1 LGDSVAGVGAQLSQ
15 GVGKAQIVTEPA
27 AQSSPETAQTAALP
41 PWTGRPIVLV
51 GLMGAGK
58 TTVGRRLAHRLNL
71 PFLDADAEIE
81 AAAGRTIE
89 QLFAD
94 FGEPAFRDGERRV
107 IARLLS
113 GAPMVLA
120 TGGGAYIDAETR
132 ALIKQRGLS
141 IWLRAELDVLMR
153 RVGKRSNRPLL
164 KQDDPRA
171 VMTRLM
177 EARYPIYGEADLI
190 IDSREGPHE
199 QIVRAIIQALPDL
212 NSKFPPAQ
220 PAPQPAQPM
229 AQSVERET

>member
-1 LGDSVAGVGAQLSQ
+1 
-15 GVGKAQIVTEPA
+15 VTEPA
-27 AQSSPETAQTAALP
+27 VQPSADTMQGMAFAQ
-41 PWTGRPIVLV
+41 WTGRPIVLV

-120 TGGGAYIDAETR
+120 TGGGAYIDPDTR

-177 EARYPIYGEADLI
+177 DARYPIYGEADLI

-199 QIVRAIIQALPDL
+199 HIVRAILQSLPDL
-212 NSKFPPAQ
+212 AAKFPPADGPT
-220 PAPQPAQPM
+220 PA
-229 AQSVERET
+229 VDHGL